1 MFILASIVGRSFDNL
16 NDCFGL
22 ILLFEI
28 TFNFIVVIMII
39 MSYIIKVQAVTWQSS
54 CYLIGELIKNLAS
67 LILICSFS
75 EKIRNKVRY
84 IGCSIVHTCAHSNSN
99 FIFKYRRRIWDLLFK
114 YLMNTDRNSEKKYIL
129 QLTFFNF

>member
-84 IGCSIVHTCAHSNSN
+84 TVSSSALIPKVISYLNTGKESGTYSSN
-99 FIFKYRRRIWDLLFK
+99 
-114 YLMNTDRNSEKKYIL
+114 T
-129 QLTFFNF
+129 